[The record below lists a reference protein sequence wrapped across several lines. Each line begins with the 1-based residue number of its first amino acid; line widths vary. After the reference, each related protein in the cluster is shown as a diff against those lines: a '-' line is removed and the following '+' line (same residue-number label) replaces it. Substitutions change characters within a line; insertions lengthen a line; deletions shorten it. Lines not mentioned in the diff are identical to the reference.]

1 MDFIVK
7 EFKKKKVKK
16 MILLNQTAPGTQSPG
31 TQTQGKEKKEK
42 RPRMYDTLAMLTTQ
56 DNGKNIQITTIT
68 NFNII
73 GKLVRVSPYE
83 LEVEVKGRDGKP
95 EKWIV
100 MKHFIGY
107 LKFMQ

>member
-1 MDFIVK
+1 MVI
-7 EFKKKKVKK
+7 
-16 MILLNQTAPGTQSPG
+16 LNQAPG
-31 TQTQGKEKKEK
+31 TQTQGTQTQGKEK

-56 DNGKNIQITTIT
+56 DNGKNIQIITIT

-107 LKFMQ
+107 LKFIP

>member
-1 MDFIVK
+1 MV
-7 EFKKKKVKK
+7 V
-16 MILLNQTAPGTQSPG
+16 LNQNAHAPWTQAQGTQAQG

-56 DNGKNIQITTIT
+56 DNGKNIQIITIT

-107 LKFMQ
+107 LKFNP